1 LQVIEPQVERLRDAQ
16 TRCSNQPEECCVHL
30 ALKEIC
36 PSQSTG
42 GLEDSRY
49 LLGRV
54 DVRERTGF
62 LDRKY
67 GDGWYLVGC
76 RA

>member
-1 LQVIEPQVERLRDAQ
+1 
-16 TRCSNQPEECCVHL
+16 L
-30 ALKEIC
+30 ASEEIC

-54 DVRERTGF
+54 DVRERAGF
-62 LDRKY
+62 LGRKY
-67 GDGWYLVGC
+67 GDGRYLVG
-76 RA
+76 